1 MRESRNG
8 LRPVTLKIGDGRGK
22 IVDYKKGY
30 FHCFVTTGNQ
40 ENGLYATAIIEMED
54 GTIKER
60 EAIEV
65 KFDDVD

>member
-22 IVDYKKGY
+22 IVDYKQGY

-54 GTIKER
+54 GNIKEW

-65 KFDDVD
+65 KFDDVE